1 LRVQLRAALRASA
14 HGQLRILLPMVS
26 SVEEV
31 VEVHRIFEDV
41 RRQLHDQGY
50 EVAPQIPVGAML
62 EVPSSVLVLEHL
74 LKEVDFVSV
83 GTNDLVQ
90 YLLASD
96 RDNAWVARLYDPC
109 HPAVLW
115 ALGHIARLARA
126 AGKPSS
132 VCGEMAGDY
141 ATALMLLGMG
151 FDAVSVAPNLLNEIK
166 YAVRR
171 TPASEAA
178 EIARA
183 ALAEKSSEGVRR
195 VLQEVRERLHA
206 RQVDHNL
213 QEAALQDPGEE
224 ERSKKRD

>member
-1 LRVQLRAALRASA
+1 
-14 HGQLRILLPMVS
+14 
-26 SVEEV
+26 
-31 VEVHRIFEDV
+31 
-41 RRQLHDQGY
+41 
-50 EVAPQIPVGAML
+50 ML
-62 EVPSSVLVLEHL
+62 EVPSSVLVLEQL
-74 LKEVDFVSV
+74 LEQVDFVSV

-90 YLLASD
+90 YLLAAD
-96 RDNAWVARLYDPC
+96 RDNPWVARLYDPS

-115 ALGHIARLARA
+115 ALNRIARCARA

-183 ALAEKSSEGVRR
+183 ALAETSSEGVRR

-213 QEAALQDPGEE
+213 QEAALQDPGED